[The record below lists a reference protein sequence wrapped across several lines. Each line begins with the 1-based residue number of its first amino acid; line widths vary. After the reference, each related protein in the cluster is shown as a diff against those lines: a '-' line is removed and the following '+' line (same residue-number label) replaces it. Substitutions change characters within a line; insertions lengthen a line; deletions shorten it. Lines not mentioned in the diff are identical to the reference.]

1 MSTSDSQA
9 SSLPAQ
15 RIDSHG
21 KAHVD
26 INAVLALALPLIAN
40 SSIQIVLNLM
50 DTWFV
55 GRISTDALAG
65 MAAIHWMVIVVIG
78 VLGGVGMA
86 VQTVVAQA
94 HGAGRYRRAAQATW
108 TALWASLFT
117 LPLFALVAVNGV
129 HFIRLFQLQS
139 NISVLAMQ
147 FWQPRML
154 GAVLAVA
161 MWAVMGFFN
170 GIGKPRVSLLVNLVV
185 LITNA
190 MFAQLFIFK
199 FHWGI
204 AGAAWATNCA
214 TTLGLIIGITVFL
227 SKALKSRYQPR
238 LMWKP
243 HLHPLM
249 QQFKLGLP
257 MGLMLAADLFGFALF
272 QLMIVKFSE
281 VDGAA
286 TQISMMLTSLSYLP
300 GVGIALAGTT
310 LVGQAIGAGDKQWA
324 RRLGNYIVVMA
335 MIYMGTVGILLGLA
349 GPWLLP
355 WFINTEDA
363 MASNVV
369 HIGSVILWLAAIY
382 QVFDAMSLTTSFCLR
397 GAGDAV
403 VPAILVTSCSW
414 FIFVPLTHSLS
425 FAPGQ
430 GYVDFLPQFGLGAIG
445 GWSAAVIY
453 ICLIGIAMLLR
464 WRSRAWEKIV
474 VR

>member
-1 MSTSDSQA
+1 MSTNVNQSTT
-9 SSLPAQ
+9 LPAQ

-78 VLGGVGMA
+78 VFGGVGMA

-108 TALWASLFT
+108 TALWAALFT
-117 LPLFALVAVNGV
+117 LPLFALVAINGV
-129 HFIRLFQLQS
+129 HFIRLFQLQPS
-139 NISVLAMQ
+139 ISVLAMQ
-147 FWQPRML
+147 FWEPRML

-161 MWAVMGFFN
+161 TWAVMGFFN
-170 GIGKPRVSLLVNLVV
+170 GIGRPRVSLLVNIIVLVINAV
-185 LITNA
+185 L
-190 MFAQLFIFK
+190 AQLFIFK
-199 FHWGI
+199 LHWGI

-214 TTLGLIIGITVFL
+214 TALGLIISITIFLTKGIR
-227 SKALKSRYQPR
+227 SRYRPN

-243 HLHPLM
+243 HLRPLLE
-249 QQFKLGLP
+249 QFKLGLP
-257 MGLMLAADLFGFALF
+257 MGLMLAADLFGFAMF
-272 QLMIVKFSE
+272 QLMIVKFSA

-335 MIYMGTVGILLGLA
+335 MIYMGAVGILLGIA

-355 WFINTEDA
+355 WFINAQDV
-363 MASNVV
+363 MAGDVV
-369 HIGSVILWLAAIY
+369 RIGSIILWLAAIY
-382 QVFDAMSLTTSFCLR
+382 QVFDAMSLTSSFCLR

-403 VPAILVTSCSW
+403 VPAILVTGCSW
-414 FIFVPLTHSLS
+414 FIFVPLTHVLS

-430 GYVDFLPQFGLGAIG
+430 GYVDFLPQYGLGAIG